1 MLLGMKKEAPACC
14 DSLFAEVMILP
25 SVYVKCRQSRILG
38 RRGFMYE
45 FMLIVNLLLNTD
57 FKKDHVC
64 PDAEVQISF
73 SNY

>member
-14 DSLFAEVMILP
+14 VPLFAEVLVLP
-25 SVYVKCRQSRILG
+25 SVYVKCRQSGISG
-38 RRGFMYE
+38 RRGFI
-45 FMLIVNLLLNTD
+45 LQ
-57 FKKDHVC
+57 KDHVC